1 MNVNI
6 YTLYSKIDNFKN
18 NFKYNIKIYNK
29 IGEGGYGI
37 VYKLDNKYVIKI
49 FKNSFY
55 NKILDN
61 SKKIIPSVDENREI
75 NFFIDYIKYKKNNEN
90 YFIDVKLIGYL
101 NNDFLYNKINLKN
114 SYFMIMPF
122 CLPVHK
128 LINKYKFNLIN
139 EDYKYNFVIQVML
152 RLVQIQQYIIYK
164 FNYINYDIKFKN
176 FMISNNDLLIKNIVN
191 IDFSLIIKNNN
202 DKYNLNYD
210 YNIWPKVDNLEINY
224 IIPYSVCI
232 NGLIILF
239 GKKFIVNLNNENYL
253 EKIEILKTRPIIY
266 DIFKKGMSLKINND
280 RFNHLLK
287 NYFRKIKN

>member
-1 MNVNI
+1 
-6 YTLYSKIDNFKN
+6 
-18 NFKYNIKIYNK
+18 
-29 IGEGGYGI
+29 
-37 VYKLDNKYVIKI
+37 
-49 FKNSFY
+49 
-55 NKILDN
+55 
-61 SKKIIPSVDENREI
+61 
-75 NFFIDYIKYKKNNEN
+75 
-90 YFIDVKLIGYL
+90 
-101 NNDFLYNKINLKN
+101 
-114 SYFMIMPF
+114 MIMPF

>member
-75 NFFIDYIKYKKNNEN
+75 NFFIDYIKYKKKNEN